1 MSRTTRWT
9 PAPLRRQ
16 VQAVMEAHWRPDGR
30 GGGHTVPN
38 ADVYPHQW
46 LWDSCF
52 HALIW
57 AELGEPDRAIA
68 ELSAALADQADDGFV
83 PHVRYVADPY
93 GLAGFWGRTGTSSI
107 TQPPMYGHV
116 VAELRRRGVS
126 TCRPRW
132 WSGPRPGVRFLL
144 DPRAR
149 TADGLVTVVHP
160 WETGCDDSPRW
171 DSWCD
176 DDWTA
181 TRWYE
186 VKGELLAT
194 VERSACGSPVA
205 NPAFAVAPAGF
216 NALVAFNARE
226 LGLVDECRRAWPRR
240 SRPAGRPTCGRG
252 STATTGRPVCGRVDA
267 LLPLLVTTVDHGDG
281 GRRPARRP
289 RLRWPVRAAGGA
301 PRRAGLRPRGLL
313 AGLGLAPA
321 HLPARP
327 GRGCRWAS
335 TWSGAPR
342 VRPGRALAPGH
353 GEGARRDP
361 AVLGGAGAARLARRA
376 G

>member
-1 MSRTTRWT
+1 M
-9 PAPLRRQ
+9 Q
-16 VQAVMEAHWRPDGR
+16 EHWRPDGR

-68 ELSAALADQADDGFV
+68 ELTAALADQADDGFV

-126 TCRPRW
+126 VPAEVVERAEA
-132 WSGPRPGVRFLL
+132 GVRFLL
-144 DPRAR
+144 DARAR

-226 LGLVDECRRAWPRR
+226 LGLVDECDALAAALETRWSADLRTWVDGDHP
-240 SRPAGRPTCGRG
+240 SAGVRT
-252 STATTGRPVCGRVDA
+252 VDA
-267 LLPLLVTTVDHGDG
+267 LLPLLVTAVDHGEVVADLLDDRAFG
-281 GRRPARRP
+281 GRYGPPAVHRGEPVFDPEGYWRGSA
-289 RLRWPVRAAGGA
+289 WPQLTYLLT
-301 PRRAGLRPRGLL
+301 RAGVPL
-313 AGLGLAPA
+313 AGHLVRGAERSGCAEHWHPDTAKGLGAVPQSWAGLA
-321 HLPARP
+321 LL
-327 GRGCRWAS
+327 
-335 TWSGAPR
+335 
-342 VRPGRALAPGH
+342 V
-353 GEGARRDP
+353 DP
-361 AVLGGAGAARLARRA
+361 
-376 G
+376 